1 MLYPDE
7 CYEIPNCRFSVH
19 RSDSVIGVPA
29 ELGTRHL
36 HVLAAGAIAIQWAV
50 FLLQASG
57 LLLGNAPTEKYY
69 DLTGAVTFFSL
80 TLLSYMHVK
89 NPSWRQALLS
99 SFVMIW
105 CIRLGGFLF
114 NRICRA
120 NGRDSR
126 FDNIRTKFLYFW
138 NLWTIQVR

>member
-1 MLYPDE
+1 MSVT
-7 CYEIPNCRFSVH
+7 RFLTVGSVCIAVTQSLAYLLSSGH
-19 RSDSVIGVPA
+19 VI
-29 ELGTRHL
+29 L

-69 DLTGAVTFFSL
+69 DLTGAATFFSL